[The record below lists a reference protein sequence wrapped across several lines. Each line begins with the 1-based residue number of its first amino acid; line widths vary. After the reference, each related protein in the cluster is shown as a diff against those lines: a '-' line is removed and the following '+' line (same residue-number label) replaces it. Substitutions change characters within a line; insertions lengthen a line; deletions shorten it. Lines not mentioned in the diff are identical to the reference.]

1 MKSENTIK
9 DNVNEILLNTIGMS
23 YDEYEQFDFD
33 EQQKIMAEYHN
44 RHPSKSKTTTVMI
57 GGGDDYLF
65 IKTSKGKKI
74 LTFCSKKSLTSK
86 VGDELRLLM
95 LEEY

>member
-1 MKSENTIK
+1 MIERYEYLEELKKWK
-9 DNVNEILLNTIGMS
+9 DK
-23 YDEYEQFDFD
+23 D
-33 EQQKIMAEYHN
+33 
-44 RHPSKSKTTTVMI
+44 
-57 GGGDDYLF
+57 
-65 IKTSKGKKI
+65 